1 MKIVVASGK
10 GGTGKT
16 SVATSLATV
25 ASATRSVTYLDCDVE
40 EPNGAILLNPVL
52 SETWPVKVP
61 VPRVNSSLCSG
72 CNKCG
77 QICEFGAILPLN
89 HKVLVFPTLCHG
101 CGGCW
106 LVCPNGAIRESGREV
121 GLVRRG
127 AAGPIRFVDGAL
139 NIGEA
144 TSPPVIREV
153 LDAAAEGEFT
163 VIDSPPGT
171 ACPVIETMRA
181 ADYVILVAEP
191 TPFGLHD
198 LRMAVDLLRVL
209 DRPFGVVINRA
220 GQHDAPTRRFCEDEA
235 IEVLGT
241 IPEDRRVA
249 EAYSRGVMMCD
260 CCSEYR
266 TRFEFLVGRLDDA
279 ISPRTAMAG
288 ATAP

>member
-1 MKIVVASGK
+1 MKIAVASGK

-52 SETWPVKVP
+52 NETWPVKVP
-61 VPRVNSSLCSG
+61 VPRVDSFLCSG
-72 CNKCG
+72 CNKCS

-89 HKVLVFPTLCHG
+89 GKVLVFPTLCHG

-106 LVCPNGAIRESGREV
+106 LVCPNGAIREASREI

-127 AAGPIRFVDGAL
+127 TAGSIRFVEGVL

-153 LDAAAEGEFT
+153 LAAASEEEFT

-171 ACPVIETMRA
+171 ACPVIETTRA

-191 TPFGLHD
+191 SPFGLHD

-209 DRPFGVVINRA
+209 ARPFGVVINRA
-220 GQHDAPTRRFCEDEA
+220 GQHDAATRRFCDDEA

-241 IPEDRRVA
+241 FPEDRRVA
-249 EAYSRGVMMCD
+249 EAYARGVMMCD
-260 CCSEYR
+260 CGSEFR
-266 TRFEFLVGRLDDA
+266 NRFEMLVERLD
-279 ISPRTAMAG
+279 AMTVSTTKLAG
-288 ATAP
+288 VLAP